1 MSRKDKNGNIKQQLQ
16 RKIDDLTRF
25 GEKKVKDDRT
35 NPNRCEGIH
44 SIKTCESYR
53 ATARLFGDYLKEQ
66 GVRNISD
73 ISREHVDSFMQSRS
87 NMSPYTYSRELSAIN
102 KMLDTRYT
110 VRDFNLS
117 NRSYRDI
124 TNNRGLA
131 QRDTSDA
138 LRNKQQL
145 DFVRACGMRRESI
158 DRVTPADFI
167 RDKDGQCIGVH
178 LIEKGGRERDAIIIE
193 QDRQRITEQVNQ
205 AIAQNGEHVAM
216 FKQVDSNANPHYERA
231 EYAQRLYN
239 DLMQAQ
245 AQERDYYAG
254 MRDIFI
260 NEQAHERACER
271 YHNEI
276 VRGFSRDIMAE
287 VSQALG
293 HNRID
298 VVLYHYLKV

>member
-178 LIEKGGRERDAIIIE
+178 LIEKGGRERYAIIIE

>member
-1 MSRKDKNGNIKQQLQ
+1 MGRKSQNIIIQLN

-25 GEKKVKDDRT
+25 GEKKIKDDKT

-73 ISREHVDSFMQSRS
+73 ISREHVDGFMQSRS
-87 NMSPYTYSRELSAIN
+87 HLSPYTYSRELSAIN

-110 VRDFNLS
+110 VRDFGLS
-117 NRSYRDI
+117 HRSYRDI
-124 TNNRGLA
+124 SNNRGLA

-158 DRVTPADFI
+158 DRITPADFI
-167 RDKDGQCIGVH
+167 RDQNGQCIGIH
-178 LIEKGGRERDAIIIE
+178 LIEKGGRERNAIIIE

-205 AIAQNGEHVAM
+205 AILQSGEHVAM
-216 FKQVDSNANPHYERA
+216 FKQVDSNANPHYDRA

-245 AQERDYYAG
+245 AQERDYYQG

-260 NEQAHERACER
+260 NEQAHERACAR

-276 VRGFSRDIMAE
+276 VRGFNRDVMAD
-287 VSQALG
+287 VSQNLG

-298 VVLYHYLKV
+298 VVLYHYLKA